1 MKTTFSCFWLVAALA
16 GAAIPIPQ
24 GASAPEPADG
34 SRRVDPAKVVLRW
47 VPARDAIAHRLFF
60 GETEPPIFREEMSRL
75 QYETGPLSAGT
86 TYYWRVDELTRS
98 RIIVGRLWSFTT
110 AASPSSGA
118 AGTAAPPWSRCMS
131 QPTGWYGS
139 AEALRIGENVL
150 SYQRKSGGWP
160 KNIDMAVPLSES
172 GRARVEG
179 EKGLN
184 DSTIDN
190 DSTTTQI
197 RFLARVYESTGRQSL
212 AAGISTGI
220 RFLLAAQYPNGGWPQ
235 YFPLRSDYSRQITYN
250 DDAMV
255 HVMEL
260 LRDIAAVKAPFA
272 FVDRATREQ
281 ATKAV
286 DMGIQVTLAAQVK
299 VSGKLTSWCAQ
310 HDARTLE
317 PCRARTYELPSLSG
331 RESVGIIR
339 FLMSIDQ
346 PSAGVVR
353 AIEAGVEWVRSS
365 AIRGWRVDRKA
376 DLSLPRGF
384 DYVLVA
390 DPSAPPIWARFYDI
404 ATNRPMFVGRDG
416 IVRQRL
422 ADVEYE
428 RRTGYTYLGPFAAG
442 LLDNDYPAWRKR
454 TARSAAAWD

>member
-1 MKTTFSCFWLVAALA
+1 M
-16 GAAIPIPQ
+16 
-24 GASAPEPADG
+24 PEPAD
-34 SRRVDPAKVVLRW
+34 RARLVDPGKVVLRW
-47 VPARDAIAHRLFF
+47 VPVRDATSHRLFF
-60 GETEPPIFREEMSRL
+60 GNSNPPIFREEMARL
-75 QYETGPLSAGT
+75 QYEPGPLSPGI

-98 RIIVGRLWSFTT
+98 GIIIGPVWSFTT
-110 AASPSSGA
+110 APSSSAGA
-118 AGTAAPPWSRCMS
+118 ARAAALPWSRCMN
-131 QPTGWYGS
+131 QPAKWYGS

-150 SYQRKSGGWP
+150 LYQRKSGGWP
-160 KNIDMAVPLSES
+160 KNIDMAVPLSDS

-184 DSTIDN
+184 DSTVDN
-190 DSTTTQI
+190 DATTTQI

-212 AAGISTGI
+212 AAGILAGI

-235 YFPLRSDYSRQITYN
+235 YYPLRNDYSRQITFN

-260 LRDIAAVKAPFA
+260 LRDVATAKTPFA
-272 FVDRATREQ
+272 FVDRSTREQ
-281 ATKAV
+281 ATEAV
-286 DMGIQVTLAAQVK
+286 EMGIQVILAAQVK
-299 VSGKLTSWCAQ
+299 VNGRLTSWCAQ

-317 PCRARTYELPSLSG
+317 PCGARAYELPSLSG

-339 FLMSIDQ
+339 FLMSIEK
-346 PSAGVVR
+346 PSPGVVR
-353 AIEAGVEWVRSS
+353 AIEAAAEWFRSS

-376 DLSLPRGF
+376 DPTLPRGF
-384 DYVLVA
+384 DYVLVE
-390 DPSAPPIWARFYDI
+390 DPAAQPIWARFYDI
-404 ATNRPMFVGRDG
+404 VSNRPMFVGRDG

-442 LLDNDYPAWRKR
+442 LLEKDYPDWRKR
-454 TARSAAAWD
+454 AVRSEAPAASRQSEAAPEIKK